1 MKKRLFCILP
11 VLVILAAV
19 FLTFAI
25 QIYTISEVFCDSIV
39 NKTTDE
45 LKNHLSPSC
54 NVRNDADPSSA
65 SFASSIYYAMNTGD
79 KEALVKIFDKAF
91 TFEPDNRWTYIEYFS
106 FRHETLIAYDMYCR
120 DYIYS
125 RPDYQGFHIQDNGD
139 IVLLYRVD
147 IGKTQDDMRGSSY
160 SLTLRLENFSY
171 KIVGFGVEP

>member
-79 KEALVKIFDKAF
+79 KEALVKFFDKAF

-120 DYIYS
+120 DYI
-125 RPDYQGFHIQDNGD
+125 IQDLIIRDFIFRITG
-139 IVLLYRVD
+139 ILYYY
-147 IGKTQDDMRGSSY
+147 IELILEK
-160 SLTLRLENFSY
+160 LRMT
-171 KIVGFGVEP
+171 